1 MTIQDN
7 YKEANQA
14 DQKPSITVEIWS
26 DYLCPWC
33 FIGEWN
39 MTNALNELGVSFTKE
54 HRSYQTNPTQDAPES
69 IYEVALKYGM
79 NLDSARHRA
88 KQIEQSAKQSGLII
102 HMDKVQMV
110 NTFDA
115 HCLVAYAKT
124 QGVENTVSDRL
135 MEAAFVKGWN
145 IADIDRLIAIAVD
158 AGLDAQPVKSIL
170 LNKQFNNIVEDDISN
185 GQRMGVKSVPYYRI
199 NNRYEISGANS
210 KEQFKH
216 YIQSVLEKEK
226 LDNMPSARSCGDA
239 GCIISE

>member
-1 MTIQDN
+1 
-7 YKEANQA
+7 
-14 DQKPSITVEIWS
+14 
-26 DYLCPWC
+26 
-33 FIGEWN
+33 
-39 MTNALNELGVSFTKE
+39 
-54 HRSYQTNPTQDAPES
+54 
-69 IYEVALKYGM
+69 
-79 NLDSARHRA
+79 
-88 KQIEQSAKQSGLII
+88 
-102 HMDKVQMV
+102 MV

-158 AGLDAQPVKSIL
+158 AGLDEQPVKSIL
-170 LNKQFNNIVEDDISN
+170 LNKQFKNSVADDISN

-216 YIQSVLEKEK
+216 YIQSVLDKEK